1 MHRSDKGQYANS
13 PSRCRLDGPLIRSP
27 SKRPCASRATPII
40 DAEVVCARPDGMSDF
55 EALHSRTSYRAI
67 ACAVDLMMLDDDDLR
82 RRPLVE
88 HKTVLHASVPIFGC
102 RTWAEK
108 LHTANVMEKC
118 TTPAWCVTL
127 I

>member
-1 MHRSDKGQYANS
+1 
-13 PSRCRLDGPLIRSP
+13 
-27 SKRPCASRATPII
+27 
-40 DAEVVCARPDGMSDF
+40 MSDF
-55 EALHSRTSYRAI
+55 EALHSRTPDHRAI

-88 HKTVLHASVPIFGC
+88 HKTALHASVPIFGC
-102 RTWAEK
+102 RTCAEK
-108 LHTANVMEKC
+108 LHTAKVMEKC